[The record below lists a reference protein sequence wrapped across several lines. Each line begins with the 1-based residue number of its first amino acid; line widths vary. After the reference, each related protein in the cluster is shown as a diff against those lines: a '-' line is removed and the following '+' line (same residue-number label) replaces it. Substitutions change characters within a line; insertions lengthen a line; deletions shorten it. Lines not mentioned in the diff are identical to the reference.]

1 MERKKV
7 GERYVE
13 NSVVQ
18 GEKLHSLGH
27 VGELFTG
34 VNNSLLATQREGG
47 GVQRVWEQVLSEV
60 EEKVGRVTT
69 ETWLKPVRPL
79 ALRGETLHLEVPNA
93 LFRDWLLENL
103 LPHIHKS
110 LESNL
115 GVPAQVVIHVATK
128 QQGELF
134 PSQGHDERESAKG
147 DSSRTGAKKNGLVSN
162 YTFSSFIVGAGNQFA
177 NAAARAVA
185 EHPGKHY
192 NPLFIY
198 GGVGLGKTHLINAIG
213 HETIVKQGSKSVF
226 YLSSETFTNELIAHL
241 RRDRMDDFKTKF
253 RQADVLILD
262 DIQFLSGRER
272 TQEEFFHT
280 FNTLHQ
286 SHKQIIL
293 TSDKFPNEIEGL
305 EERLR
310 NRFEWGLIADI
321 QPPDLETRVAILQK
335 KAQQKKI
342 PLPHDVSL
350 FIATHVTAN
359 VRELEGG
366 LTKLGALSSLTESP
380 ITIDLAQQVL
390 QNLMKG
396 GKEKDK
402 EVSVETVQKAV
413 CKYFAIRVV
422 DLTSKKRTQMVAFPR
437 QVAMFLCR
445 KLAGA
450 SYPMIGVRFGGKDHT
465 TALYACAA
473 IEKRLKYDEEL
484 RAVVARIEN
493 IVYGAES

>member
-1 MERKKV
+1 MTT
-7 GERYVE
+7 
-13 NSVVQ
+13 Q
-18 GEKLHSLGH
+18 

-34 VNNSLLATQREGG
+34 VNNFLTGAPPREG
-47 GVQRVWEQVLSEV
+47 GVQRVWEQVLSGV

-79 ALRGETLHLEVPNA
+79 ALREDTFHLEVPNP

-103 LPHIHKS
+103 LPTLQES
-110 LESNL
+110 LEGVL
-115 GVPAQVVIHVATK
+115 GYSVHVVIHVASK

-134 PSQGHDERESAKG
+134 PSSVEERETEKA
-147 DSSRTGAKKNGLVSN
+147 DLSRNAPKKNGLVFN
-162 YTFSSFIVGAGNQFA
+162 YTFSTFIVGAGNQFA
-177 NAAARAVA
+177 HAAARAVA

-213 HETIVKQGSKSVF
+213 HEAIVKQGCKSVF
-226 YLSSETFTNELIAHL
+226 YLSSESFTNELISHL
-241 RRDRMDDFKTKF
+241 RRDRMDDFKNKF
-253 RQADVLILD
+253 RQADILILD

-293 TSDKFPNEIEGL
+293 TSDKFPNEIDGL

-335 KAQQKKI
+335 KAHLKKI
-342 PLPHDVSL
+342 PLPHEVAL
-350 FIATHVTAN
+350 FVATHVTAN

-366 LTKLGALSSLTESP
+366 LTKLGAFSSMNQSP
-380 ITIDLAQQVL
+380 ITIDLAHQVL
-390 QNLMKG
+390 QNLMRG
-396 GKEKDK
+396 GKEKEK
-402 EVSVETVQKAV
+402 EISIETVQKAV
-413 CKYFAIRVV
+413 CKYFGIRVI
-422 DLTSKKRTQMVAFPR
+422 DLTSKKRTQLVAFPR

-473 IEKRLKYDEEL
+473 IEKRLKKDEEL
-484 RAVVARIEN
+484 RSVLDRIEH
-493 IVYGAES
+493 IVYGYEG